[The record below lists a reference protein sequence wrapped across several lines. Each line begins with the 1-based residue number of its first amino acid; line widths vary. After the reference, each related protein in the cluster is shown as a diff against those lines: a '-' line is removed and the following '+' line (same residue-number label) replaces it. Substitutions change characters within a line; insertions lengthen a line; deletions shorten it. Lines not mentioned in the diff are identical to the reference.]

1 MKIKGNQPPLSA
13 RESMEKGRFRRT
25 RIVCTI
31 GPATNSSDSIA
42 RLMEAGMDVARL
54 NFSHGDR
61 ETHRETIRLIR
72 KLSVG
77 AGKEI
82 GILQDLGG
90 PKIRLGKISEDKRML
105 RHGEQVILFA
115 GQSSDDHRLPV
126 NYPELA
132 RDVKPGDVILM
143 ADGTV
148 QLMAVE
154 KKGEEIV
161 CNVVVGG
168 GLVSFKGVNLPFSH
182 LSVKSLTEKDRLDLA
197 LGLAEK
203 VDFVALSFVR
213 SQRDIEDVRK
223 ILKKGEY
230 SPMLIAKIE
239 KPEAVEHFEKILA
252 VVDGV
257 MVARGDLGVEMPLEE
272 IPIIQKRLIRMTR
285 QAGKPVITATQMLTS
300 MMENPRPTRAE
311 ATDVANAVLDGTDAL
326 MLSDETAIGNYPVDA
341 VAVLD
346 RIARSTE
353 PYLDERA
360 YLGEQVSA
368 FLHTP
373 PAAISRAA
381 CWLAQDL
388 ASSAIVASTSSG
400 YTARLVARFRPSAPI
415 MALTDRIET
424 QRMLSL
430 TWGVI
435 PHFMSS
441 FVDTDQ
447 MFASARAWAVEQGIA
462 GPGDCLVITAG
473 VPVGTSGTTN
483 LLKVVEIT

>member
-1 MKIKGNQPPLSA
+1 MKLKEKQPS
-13 RESMEKGRFRRT
+13 SHDYGFMEKSRFRRT

-31 GPATNSSDSIA
+31 GPATNSPERISQLI
-42 RLMEAGMDVARL
+42 EAGMDVARL

-72 KLSVG
+72 KVSAE
-77 AGKEI
+77 AGREV

-90 PKIRLGKISEDKRML
+90 PKIRLGKIGEAKRML

-115 GQSSDDHRLPV
+115 GQSSNDRRLPV

-132 RDVKPGDVILM
+132 QDVDKGDVILL

-148 QLMAVE
+148 QLLAVE

-168 GLVSFKGVNLPFSH
+168 AVMSFKGVNLPFSH

-213 SQRDIEDVRK
+213 THKDIEDVRK
-223 ILKKGEY
+223 ILKKGDY

-257 MVARGDLGVEMPLEE
+257 MVARGDLGVEMPLDE
-272 IPIIQKRLIRMTR
+272 IPIIQKRIIRMTR

-300 MMENPRPTRAE
+300 MLENPRPTRAE
-311 ATDVANAVLDGTDAL
+311 ATDVANAILDGTDAV
-326 MLSDETAIGNYPVDA
+326 MLSDETAIGNYPAEA
-341 VAVLD
+341 VSILD

-353 PYLDERA
+353 PHLNERTL
-360 YLGEQVSA
+360 LGEEVSE
-368 FLHTP
+368 FLHTV

-381 CWLAQDL
+381 CWLALDL
-388 ASSAIVASTSSG
+388 EASAIVATTSSG
-400 YTARLVARFRPSAPI
+400 YTARLVARFRPSAPVL
-415 MALTDRIET
+415 ALTDHVET
-424 QRMLSL
+424 QRRLSL
-430 TWGVI
+430 TWGVM
-435 PHFMSS
+435 PHLMSS

-447 MFASARAWAVEQGIA
+447 MFASALACAVEQGIA
-462 GPGDCLVITAG
+462 RPGSCLVVTAG
-473 VPVGTSGTTN
+473 VPVGIAGTTN
-483 LLKVVEIT
+483 LLKVMEIS